1 MSNSKANNE
10 IQKWL
15 GQFMALG
22 LLTAGVG
29 FLQAGAGIFIFVRSA
44 SPLLLVYGLDALVG
58 AGREILLARRIAVH
72 RTADLAA
79 PPDAIGFRIVAGLYL
94 LVGVAGLVLGVVYLW
109 QGRRP
114 APSFLG
120 VALAAISM
128 LLVPII
134 GSYMKSLA
142 MEVRSPALKAAA
154 VFTFGNS
161 YLAMVLLIGL
171 LINLGMQYW
180 WGDPA
185 GAVVMSPF
193 IIQKGLQILAENRDM
208 EFVED

>member
-1 MSNSKANNE
+1 MILGLVTAAVGLLQAAAG
-10 IQKWL
+10 ILIWL
-15 GQFMALG
+15 G
-22 LLTAGVG
+22 T
-29 FLQAGAGIFIFVRSA
+29 A
-44 SPLLLVYGLDALVG
+44 SPALLVFGLDALVG
-58 AGREILLARRIAVH
+58 AGREAALARRIGVH
-72 RTADLAA
+72 GTADVEGSGDARLFRVVAA
-79 PPDAIGFRIVAGLYL
+79 AYL
-94 LVGVAGLVLGVVYLW
+94 LVGATALVLGGLYLW

-114 APSFLG
+114 DPSFLG

-161 YLAMVLLIGL
+161 YLAMVLLIAL
-171 LINLGMQYW
+171 LINLGMQHW
-180 WGDPA
+180 WGDGV

-193 IIQKGLQILAENRDM
+193 IMQKGRMILSESRDLEFAED
-208 EFVED
+208 

>member
-1 MSNSKANNE
+1 MT
-10 IQKWL
+10 
-15 GQFMALG
+15 LG
-22 LLTAGVG
+22 LVTAGVG
-29 FLQAGAGIFIFVRSA
+29 LLQAGASILIWLGSA
-44 SPLLLVYGLDALVG
+44 STLLLIYGLDALVG
-58 AGREILLARRIAVH
+58 AGREAVLARRIAVH
-72 RTADLAA
+72 RTADVERAGDAGFFRVVAA
-79 PPDAIGFRIVAGLYL
+79 AYL
-94 LVGVAGLVLGVVYLW
+94 LVGASAFVLGLVDLW

-114 APSFLG
+114 DPTFLG

-142 MEVRSPALKAAA
+142 MEVQSPALKAAA

-171 LINLGMQYW
+171 LINLGMQHW
-180 WGDPA
+180 WGDA
-185 GAVVMSPF
+185 LGAVVMSPF
-193 IIQKGLQILAENRDM
+193 IIQKGLTILSENREM

>member
-1 MSNSKANNE
+1 M
-10 IQKWL
+10 WL
-15 GQFMALG
+15 RQFATLALV
-22 LLTAGVG
+22 TAGVG
-29 FLQAGAGIFIFVRSA
+29 LLQAGASIFIWLGSA
-44 SPLLLVYGLDALVG
+44 SPVLLVYGLDALVG
-58 AGREILLARRIAVH
+58 AGREAVLARRIAVH
-72 RTADLAA
+72 RAADVEPAR
-79 PPDAIGFRIVAGLYL
+79 DAGLFRVVAVAYL
-94 LVGVAGLVLGVVYLW
+94 LVGALALVLGGVYLW

-114 APSFLG
+114 DPSFLG

-171 LINLGMQYW
+171 LINLGMQHW
-180 WGDPA
+180 WGDA
-185 GAVVMSPF
+185 LGAVVMSPF
-193 IIQKGLQILAENRDM
+193 IIQKGWTILSENRDV
-208 EFVED
+208 EFVEE